1 MKVIIYGGKGWIG
14 QQICA
19 LLNKLP
25 DTELIISDI
34 RADDKLALTQELIN
48 ISPTHVIC
56 VIGRTRGTYNGTEY
70 TTIDYL
76 ENPGVIKYNV
86 RDNLFSP
93 ILLAILT
100 QQLGIHMTYMGTGCI
115 FKYNGNH
122 SFTEEDRPNFFGS
135 SYSIVKGYTDE
146 LMHLFDHVLNIRI
159 RMPIT
164 AENNN
169 RNFITKITSYKKICS
184 IPNSMTVLDE
194 LLPIMVDMLSKK
206 NTGTINLTNPGV
218 ITHNEILEMYK
229 EIVDPSFVWE
239 NFTEDEQKQILLSER
254 SNNHLHTTKLKQ
266 LYPNVK
272 HIKESVKETLNNY
285 KLPPTN

>member
-34 RADDKLALTQELIN
+34 RADDKLALTQELIQ
-48 ISPTHVIC
+48 IKPTHVIC

-122 SFTEEDRPNFFGS
+122 SFTEEDKPNFFGS

-239 NFTEDEQKQILLSER
+239 NFTEEEQKQILLSER
-254 SNNHLHTTKLKQ
+254 SNNHLDTTKLEQ
-266 LYPNVK
+266 LYPNIK
-272 HIKESVKETLNNY
+272 NIKESVKETLNNY
-285 KLPPTN
+285 KLSPTN